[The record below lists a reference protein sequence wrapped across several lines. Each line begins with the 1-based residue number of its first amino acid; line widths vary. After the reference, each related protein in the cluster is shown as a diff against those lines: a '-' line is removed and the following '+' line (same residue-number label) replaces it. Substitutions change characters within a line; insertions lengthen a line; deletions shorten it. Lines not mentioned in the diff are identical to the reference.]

1 MRIQQW
7 PAFGYSQDRHITSL
21 ALPRLLGQR
30 RVQWK
35 RSTFT
40 SDRKLGSRI
49 ADELEEGAQGRRQS
63 EEIVTLLEKISD
75 LRARRRLHQ
84 VFDRVL
90 RKTTGRGLGGKSAR
104 AFVEG
109 WLATTRGEVS
119 GATWAKYNQAA
130 RLFLKSLGGR
140 ADQDLSTVRKDDIAR
155 FRDEQGRRVAAST
168 ANLMLKIVKIIF
180 TAAEADGLLLRN
192 EARTVKRL
200 KSDADRVEKRAFK
213 LPELK
218 ALLASSDD
226 EWRSLVL
233 FGFYTGARLGDLALL
248 TWQNLDLER
257 NELRYTSR
265 KTGRTVIVPLAK
277 ALRAHIET
285 MPAGDDPRQ
294 PLHPRA
300 FTIVKKE
307 DRTGTLSRQFGELLA
322 DAGLVVRG

>member
-1 MRIQQW
+1 M
-7 PAFGYSQDRHITSL
+7 ASL
-21 ALPRLLGQR
+21 WKDLRSPYYIACFTAVVGQR

-40 SDRKLGSRI
+40 SDRKLGHRI
-49 ADELEEGAQGRRQS
+49 ADELEEAAQGRRQS
-63 EEIVTLLEKISD
+63 EEIITLLEKIRD

-90 RKTTGRGLGGKSAR
+90 RKTTGHGLGGKSAR

-119 GATWAKYNQAA
+119 SATWAKYDQAA

-180 TAAEADGLLLRN
+180 AAAEADGLLLRN

-218 ALLASSDD
+218 HY
-226 EWRSLVL
+226 WRPPTTN
-233 FGFYTGARLGDLALL
+233 G
-248 TWQNLDLER
+248 
-257 NELRYTSR
+257 
-265 KTGRTVIVPLAK
+265 GR
-277 ALRAHIET
+277 
-285 MPAGDDPRQ
+285 
-294 PLHPRA
+294 
-300 FTIVKKE
+300 
-307 DRTGTLSRQFGELLA
+307 
-322 DAGLVVRG
+322 